1 MLPPELKARIV
12 ARAEKHERCDGER
25 FASGAYESRNGIIS
39 HCSIGCVRAEL
50 DLDAT
55 VGNHGQLVDPTGVPE
70 LILILSDYCF
80 ENLDEEKRIAWTR
93 RLWSAIP
100 TSVDLAPHANEIN
113 ARLLD
118 RLAEDAIRDDVRAVS
133 LLLAAL
139 YRRRACGDEPSS
151 VERDAAWHQAD
162 AAWHQ
167 AYAAR
172 QQADAAGHQADAAWH
187 QADAA
192 GHQADAAWHQAD
204 AAEHQA
210 YAARHQAYAA
220 RQQADAAGQQ
230 ADAAGQQAY
239 AAGQQ
244 ADAAR
249 QGFWSYVADAMVDV
263 LSKWRPSKPT
273 LIADPAKSAT

>member
-1 MLPPELKARIV
+1 MRAGTLTRPSNGGPKSSSDAVARRAGRAAAPQLEKIMLTPELKARIV

-50 DLDAT
+50 GLDAT

-80 ENLDEEKRIAWTR
+80 EKLYEEKRIAWTR

-100 TSVDLAPHANEIN
+100 TGVDLLPHANEIN

-151 VERDAAWHQAD
+151 VEWDAARQQAG
-162 AAWHQ
+162 AAGWQAGAAGWQ

-172 QQADAAGHQADAAWH
+172 WQAGAAG
-187 QADAA
+187 
-192 GHQADAAWHQAD
+192 
-204 AAEHQA
+204 
-210 YAARHQAYAA
+210 
-220 RQQADAAGQQ
+220 
-230 ADAAGQQAY
+230 
-239 AAGQQ
+239 
-244 ADAAR
+244 
-249 QGFWSYVADAMVDV
+249 QGFWSYVADAMVEV

>member
-1 MLPPELKARIV
+1 MLTPELKARIV

-50 DLDAT
+50 GLDAT
-55 VGNHGQLVDPTGVPE
+55 VGNHGELVDPTGVPE

-118 RLAEDAIRDDVRAVS
+118 RLAEDSIHDDVRAVS

-151 VERDAAWHQAD
+151 VEWD
-162 AAWHQ
+162 
-167 AYAAR
+167 
-172 QQADAAGHQADAAWH
+172 
-187 QADAA
+187 
-192 GHQADAAWHQAD
+192 
-204 AAEHQA
+204 
-210 YAARHQAYAA
+210 AA

-230 ADAAGQQAY
+230 AGAALQQADAALQQADAALRQADAARQQAGAAGQQADAAGQQAG
-239 AAGQQ
+239 AALRQADAARQQAGAARHQ